1 MQRLVYMLDASLW
14 NSFFSRKAN
23 GKIIGMESNLGWH
36 SEDRGV
42 FMINQ
47 DYKLSDTIKNQLQE
61 FELSVLAG
69 EKGND
74 LEDMGAGDVHMDMIA
89 DVGDGHD
96 NMEVLIGD
104 GAANNSQYVRE
115 GQLDHQYRKM

>member
-1 MQRLVYMLDASLW
+1 MTVQRLVYMLDASLY

-23 GKIIGMESNLGWH
+23 GKIIGMESSLGWH

-47 DYKLSDTIKNQLQE
+47 DYKLSDTIKNQIQE

-69 EKGND
+69 EKG
-74 LEDMGAGDVHMDMIA
+74 
-89 DVGDGHD
+89 
-96 NMEVLIGD
+96 
-104 GAANNSQYVRE
+104 
-115 GQLDHQYRKM
+115 